1 MPDFS
6 KLKAR
11 KPQARI
17 IEPEEIFRR
26 LPKPPGINDLYQS
39 QAEVLRAWYGRR
51 DERDLVIKL
60 HTGGGKTLVGLLI
73 AQSTLNEKG
82 EPVLYLTPT
91 VQLMKQAL
99 AKAKEYGFP
108 AVPYLPGR
116 EPLPDAFTNG
126 KAVLV
131 ANYHALFHGI
141 SKFGV
146 SGTNDLSVAV
156 GAIVLDDAHVAFSV
170 IREQF
175 TLTVDAK
182 KDAALFGQLTTMF
195 RGAFQQLERV
205 GTFDDVVDGAEHAVL
220 EVPYWAWAEKR
231 DAIRE
236 ILKSR
241 TEEYRYVW
249 PLLRDRLGLCHAFI
263 SHTGFTITPI
273 VPPVEAIPTF
283 AQAPR
288 RIYMSATIAD
298 DSSIVRT
305 FDADAQAVEQPL
317 MSKSLAG
324 VSERM
329 ILVPEL
335 MPFQFDVVD
344 FIKRVGKW
352 LAQHKQGVVILVP
365 SGSKAQA
372 WQDCAAL
379 PVSTQSVDTA
389 VAELQDGVAHG
400 PIILANRYDGIDLPG
415 DACRLLIMAGLPQG
429 TSDYELFRGAALMGG
444 RSIVSALAQRIE
456 QGIGRGARGAG
467 DYCVV
472 ILLGQDLVG
481 WIAKDTNF
489 RFLTA
494 STRAQLE
501 MGAEVSKAVTDSK
514 DLSQTILKCLH
525 RDQDWME
532 YHAGQLADLVEHE
545 GAATATDRIREAS
558 IERKAVSLF
567 ADGHPDK
574 AIARI
579 TEFLDGPA
587 MLDGQTR
594 GWFEQLAA
602 RFAHMWGNHDLAHQL
617 QTSAYSHNR
626 NLHRPLVAPPYQT
639 IPEPGEQSQAI
650 AAQLTGYR
658 VRRGFLR
665 EFEETVSLLVPAA
678 SANQFEQALADL
690 GQMLGF
696 STQRPEN
703 TGEPGADVLWLL
715 PGRVGIIIEA
725 KSRKKQKNALTKQ
738 NHGQLLVSQLWFT
751 SAYPGHSAVRVSV
764 HPNNV
769 ATRDAVPVGVKALTY
784 EKLQELIGDT
794 RAMLSLLCESQVPP
808 AQLSAVAARLLQ
820 QSNLSSDRL
829 VATYFVDF
837 QVV

>member
-1 MPDFS
+1 M
-6 KLKAR
+6 
-11 KPQARI
+11 
-17 IEPEEIFRR
+17 
-26 LPKPPGINDLYQS
+26 N
-39 QAEVLRAWYGRR
+39 
-51 DERDLVIKL
+51 
-60 HTGGGKTLVGLLI
+60 
-73 AQSTLNEKG
+73 
-82 EPVLYLTPT
+82 
-91 VQLMKQAL
+91 QAL
-99 AKAKEYGFP
+99 AKAKEYGLP
-108 AVPYLPGR
+108 AVPYATGR

-126 KAVLV
+126 QAVLV
-131 ANYHALFHGI
+131 ATYNALFNGL

-146 SGTNDLSVAV
+146 SGTNDIPVAV
-156 GAIVLDDAHVAFSV
+156 GAILLDDAHASFSV

-182 KDAALFGQLTTMF
+182 REAELFGQLATMF
-195 RGAFQQLERV
+195 RQAFQQVERV
-205 GTFDDVVDGAEHAVL
+205 GTFDDVVAGAEHGVL
-220 EVPYWAWAEKR
+220 EVPYWAWADKR
-231 DAIRE
+231 DAVRE
-236 ILKSR
+236 MLKNR
-241 TEEYRYVW
+241 AEAYRYVW
-249 PLLRDRLGLCHAFI
+249 PLLRDRLGLCHAFV
-263 SHTGFTITPI
+263 SRSGFTITPI
-273 VPPVEAIPTF
+273 VPSVDAIPTF
-283 AQAPR
+283 TQAPR

-305 FDADAQAVEQPL
+305 FDAAAQAVEQPL

-335 MPFQFDVVD
+335 MPFTFDVVA
-344 FIKRVGKW
+344 FIKRVGTW
-352 LAQHKQGVVILVP
+352 VAQRKKGVVILVP
-365 SGSKAQA
+365 SGPAAQA

-379 PVSTQSVDTA
+379 PASTQDVDTA
-389 VAELQDGVAHG
+389 VAELQAGVSHG

-415 DACRLLIMAGLPQG
+415 DACRLLIMSGLPKG
-429 TSDYELFRGAALMGG
+429 TSDYELFRGAALVGG

-472 ILLGQDLVG
+472 ILLGHDLVG
-481 WIAKDTNF
+481 WIAKDANF

-501 MGAEVSKAVTDSK
+501 MGAEVSKAVTDRN
-514 DLSQTILKCLH
+514 DVGQTILKCLH
-525 RDQDWME
+525 RDKDWME

-545 GAATATDRIREAS
+545 GAATDRIREAS
-558 IERKAVSLF
+558 IERRAVSLF

-579 TEFLDGPA
+579 TAFLDGPA

-602 RFAHMWGNHDLAHQL
+602 RFAHMWGNHELAHQL

-626 NLHRPLVAPPYQT
+626 NLHRPLVAPPYQP

-650 AAQLTGYR
+650 AAQLAGYR

-703 TGEPGADVLWLL
+703 TGEPGSDVLWLL

-764 HPNNV
+764 HPNIA
-769 ATRDAVPVGVKALTY
+769 ATRDSVPVGVKALTY

-794 RAMLSLLCESQVPP
+794 RAMFSSLCESQVPP
-808 AQLSAVAARLLQ
+808 AQLGALAERLLQ
-820 QSNLSSDRL
+820 QSNLRPDRL

>member
-11 KPQARI
+11 QPKAKV

-91 VQLMKQAL
+91 VQLMNQAL
-99 AKAKEYGFP
+99 AKAKEYGLP
-108 AVPYLPGR
+108 AVPYATGR

-126 KAVLV
+126 QAVLV
-131 ANYHALFHGI
+131 ATYNALFNGI

-146 SGTNDLSVAV
+146 SGTNDIPVVV
-156 GAIVLDDAHVAFSV
+156 GAILLDDAHASFSV

-182 KDAALFGQLTTMF
+182 KEAGLFGQLATMF
-195 RGAFQQLERV
+195 RGAFQQVERV
-205 GTFDDVVDGAEHAVL
+205 GTFDDVVAGAEYGVL
-220 EVPYWAWAEKR
+220 EVPYWAWADKR
-231 DAIRE
+231 DAVRE
-236 ILKSR
+236 ILKNR
-241 TEEYRYVW
+241 AEEYRYVW
-249 PLLRDRLGLCHAFI
+249 PFLRDRLGLCHAFV
-263 SHTGFTITPI
+263 SSSGFTITPI
-273 VPPVEAIPTF
+273 VPPVDAIPTF

-305 FDADAQAVEQPL
+305 FDAAAQAVEQPL

-335 MPFQFDVVD
+335 MPFKFDVVD

-352 LAQHKQGVVILVP
+352 VAQHKKGVVILVP
-365 SGSKAQA
+365 SGPGAQA

-379 PVSTQSVDTA
+379 PASTKDVDTA
-389 VAELQDGVAHG
+389 VAELQAGVSYG

-415 DACRLLIMAGLPQG
+415 DACRLLIMSGLPKG
-429 TSDYELFRGAALMGG
+429 TSAYELFRGSALVGG

-472 ILLGQDLVG
+472 ILLGHDLVG
-481 WIAKDTNF
+481 WIAKDANS

-501 MGAEVSKAVTDSK
+501 MGAEVSKAVTDLN
-514 DLSQTILKCLH
+514 DVSQTILKCLN
-525 RDQDWME
+525 RDKDWME

-545 GAATATDRIREAS
+545 GAATDRIREAS
-558 IERKAVSLF
+558 IERRAVSLF

-602 RFAHMWGNHDLAHQL
+602 RFTHMWGNHELAHQL

-626 NLHRPLVAPPYQT
+626 NLHRPLVAPPYQP
-639 IPEPGEQSQAI
+639 IPEPGEQAQAI
-650 AAQLTGYR
+650 AAQLAGYR

-703 TGEPGADVLWLL
+703 TGEPGSDVLWLL

-751 SAYPGHSAVRVSV
+751 SAYPGHSAVRVSM
-764 HPNNV
+764 HPNIA
-769 ATRDAVPVGVKALTY
+769 ATRDSVPVGVKALTY

-794 RAMLSLLCESQVPP
+794 RAMLSSLCESQVPP
-808 AQLSAVAARLLQ
+808 AQLGALAERFLQ
-820 QSNLSSDRL
+820 QSNLRSDRL

-837 QVV
+837 QLV